1 MRRSWS
7 LFAVSAWLTLQ
18 GCYEFIPT
26 STTTP
31 PTGETVV
38 LQISD
43 RGRVALGERLGPG
56 VTQIQGRVTSVA
68 DDQVSMSVASVG
80 YVSGETSLWSGETM
94 TMSREFVGNVS
105 VRTFSKSRT
114 WVAVGASVA
123 VAGFFIATRGLS
135 IFFNDL
141 PKEPG
146 DGTEGPVSFR
156 LKFGISF

>member
-1 MRRSWS
+1 MKRSWS
-7 LFAVSAWLTLQ
+7 PLVVTAWLALQ
-18 GCYEFIPT
+18 GCYVYVPA

-56 VTQIQGRVTSVA
+56 VTQIQGRVTSVGEE
-68 DDQVSMSVASVG
+68 QVSMSVASVG

-105 VRTFSKSRT
+105 VRQLSKSRT
-114 WVAVGASVA
+114 WVTVGASAA
-123 VAGFFIATRGLS
+123 VAGFFIATRGLT

-141 PKEPG
+141 PREPG
-146 DGTEGPVSFR
+146 DGGEGPASLR
-156 LKFGISF
+156 LKLGFSF